1 MKIEIYSDFAC
12 PYCYIGKRHLEQA
25 LKEMNLTEKTTVLH
39 RAFILDPGK
48 ISHPERTFKEG
59 LNLQTVEEQK
69 RIDDLFASITKLAAK
84 IGLSYHMDGI
94 KDIATE
100 KAHRLTLWVQDL
112 KPALTQQVIDAIF
125 HAHFI
130 DNRDISDTSVLLD
143 VIKDLPLDSQAA
155 QGILD
160 DPKAYLDQLFAD
172 DEKAHALDVDYIPYF
187 VVNDDDRISG
197 VVNTEKLKNI
207 LARNIASSDQ

>member
-25 LKEMNLTEKTTVLH
+25 LKEMGLTEKTTVLH

-48 ISHPERTFKEG
+48 VSHPERTFKEG

-69 RIDDLFASITKLAAK
+69 RIDDLFASITKLAAE

-100 KAHRLTLWVQDL
+100 KAQRLTLWVQDL
-112 KPALTQQVIDAIF
+112 QPALTQQVIDAIF

-207 LARNIASSDQ
+207 LARNIAPSDQ

>member
-25 LKEMNLTEKTTVLH
+25 LKEMDLTEKTTVLH

-69 RIDDLFASITKLAAK
+69 RIDDLFASITKLAAE

-112 KPALTQQVIDAIF
+112 EPALTQQVIDAIF

-160 DPKAYLDQLFAD
+160 VPKAYLDQLFAD

-187 VVNDDDRISG
+187 VVNDDDCISG

>member
-25 LKEMNLTEKTTVLH
+25 LKEMDLTEKATVLH

-48 ISHPERTFKEG
+48 VSHPERTFKEG

-69 RIDDLFASITKLAAK
+69 RIDDLFASITKLAAE

-112 KPALTQQVIDAIF
+112 EPALTQQVIDAIF

-172 DEKAHALDVDYIPYF
+172 DEKAHALEVDYIPYF
-187 VVNDDDRISG
+187 VVNDDNRISG

-207 LARNIASSDQ
+207 LARNIAPSDQ

>member
-48 ISHPERTFKEG
+48 VSHPERTFKEG

-69 RIDDLFASITKLAAK
+69 RIDDLFASITKLAAE

-112 KPALTQQVIDAIF
+112 EPALTQQVIDAIF

-207 LARNIASSDQ
+207 LARNISPSDQ

>member
-59 LNLQTVEEQK
+59 LNLQTAEEQK
-69 RIDDLFASITKLAAK
+69 RIDDLFASITKLAAE

-130 DNRDISDTSVLLD
+130 DNRDISETSVLLD

-155 QGILD
+155 QDILD

-207 LARNIASSDQ
+207 LARNIAPSDQ

>member
-39 RAFILDPGK
+39 RTFILDPGK
-48 ISHPERTFKEG
+48 VSHPERTFKEG

-69 RIDDLFASITKLAAK
+69 RIDDLFASITKLAAE

-112 KPALTQQVIDAIF
+112 EPALTQQVIDAIF

-155 QGILD
+155 QGTLD